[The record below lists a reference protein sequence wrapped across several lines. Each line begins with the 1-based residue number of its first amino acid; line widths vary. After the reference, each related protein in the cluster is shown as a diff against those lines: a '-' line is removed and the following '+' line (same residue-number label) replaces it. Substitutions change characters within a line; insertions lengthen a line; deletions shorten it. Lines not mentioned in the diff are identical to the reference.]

1 MAKAKKK
8 NVKVSKETEK
18 KATKPSVKVN
28 KPIDLERLVE
38 LDIMRTT
45 EAAALN
51 AYRWLGKG
59 DAKAAHNAAI
69 DAIRGALD
77 ITSVSGT
84 VVFGDGLKPQAG
96 GISVGEKLGNWADD
110 SLKIDLAMVPIDGL
124 DLVAKGYCG
133 AISVVVAA
141 AREGKKSAL
150 LDVPS
155 KYMLKI
161 AYGPT
166 VKEGPAKVHLNASV
180 RDNLEIIATKL
191 GKRVQDLNVAIL
203 ERDRH
208 KSMINDIC
216 KSGASAMLIR
226 DGDIAACMAPS
237 IPETGVDVYMGIGG
251 SAEAVMAAA
260 AIRCLGG
267 DMLARVA
274 PVDEKE
280 EKKIAEI
287 MGKDAIGKQFCADE
301 LVTTNKVTFCATGIS
316 DGSILRGIHIDGN
329 TASSS
334 SLMMRAHFNT
344 VRRIRS
350 THDLSLKTIRLRSFN
365 GESKL

>member
-8 NVKVSKETEK
+8 TVKKAKAAKKSKAVTKAVTKASVVK
-18 KATKPSVKVN
+18 KATATKTATAV
-28 KPIDLERLVE
+28 
-38 LDIMRTT
+38 
-45 EAAALN
+45 
-51 AYRWLGKG
+51 
-59 DAKAAHNAAI
+59 

-84 VVFGDGLKPQAG
+84 VVFGDGLKPQTG
-96 GISVGEKLGNWADD
+96 GIDVGEKLGTWADD
-110 SLKIDLAMVPIDGL
+110 SLKVDLAMVPIDGL
-124 DLVAKGYCG
+124 DLVNKGYWG
-133 AISVVVAA
+133 AISVLVAA

-150 LDVPS
+150 MNVPC
-155 KYMLKI
+155 KYMQKI
-161 AYGPT
+161 AYGPV
-166 VKEGPAKVHLNASV
+166 VKEGPAQVHLNASV

-208 KSMINDIC
+208 KDMINDIR

-226 DGDIAACMAPS
+226 EGDIAACMAPS
-237 IPETGVDVYMGIGG
+237 FPETGVDVYMGIGG

-274 PVDEKE
+274 PANAK
-280 EKKIAEI
+280 EKKLVVEV
-287 MGKDAIGKQFCADE
+287 MGKDALTRQFTAKE
-301 LVTTNKVTFCATGIS
+301 LVNTDKVTFCATGIS
-316 DGSILRGIHIDGN
+316 DGSILQGIHINGN

-334 SLMMRAHFNT
+334 TLMMRAHFNT
-344 VRRIRS
+344 VRKIRS
-350 THDLSLKTIRLRSFN
+350 THDLSLKTIRLRSFD
-365 GESKL
+365 GETKL